1 MKICN
6 YFFLLIMLI
15 GSINLPAQ
23 TALIKGTVSGLNA
36 ASDQLKKE
44 KLPFATIYWIDHG
57 NATTADKNGKFSIKF
72 DGNEALKLV
81 ASFVGYKSDTLLIKP
96 GQNDI
101 DFVLISNATLDAV
114 EIKEKVDDYISRLKP
129 IKTEI
134 ITETGLQKLACC
146 NLSESF
152 ERTATVDVGYSDAV
166 SGAKRIQMLGLSGI
180 YSQILM
186 ENIPAVRGLSASH
199 GLTYIPGSWM
209 HSIQVSKGTSSVTN
223 GYESITGQ
231 INVEYKKPET
241 NKEPL
246 FLNIYGNSDGR
257 IETNLNSTIKISDRW
272 STMLL
277 GHGSYY
283 GLMADRNKD
292 SFLDSPKSWTANF
305 MNRWQYEVEGKMHI
319 QFGIGYLQD
328 NKKGGQKEFQ
338 MADEVMKPNYYG
350 IGVDAKQ
357 YSGFLKTGFF
367 IDEQGHSSLGIVS
380 SYNRYELNSFYGL
393 NDYDGIQNSAYLNLI
408 YQSFIVNTNHKFSTG
423 ASFMY
428 DDYHEILKD
437 SAFKRTEYVPGVFFQ
452 YSYTYPEKLSLI
464 VGLRGDYNSQYG
476 FFFTPRIH
484 IKYDINDKLTLRASA
499 GRGYRSPNVI
509 AENTSLLASS
519 RKIMLESDTK
529 AEEAWNYGLNITK
542 EFLMTETLKASLG
555 ADFYHTTFVN
565 QMIVDL
571 DRDPQKVIFYNLDG
585 RSYSNSL
592 QIDGMIQPFR
602 GFEITLAGRY
612 NDVKRTFDGQLRE
625 APYVSRFKGLMTLSY
640 ATKFEKWRFDVTG
653 QFNGKS
659 RLPNT
664 DSNPEPHNRAHYS
677 KEYFILHAQITKKFK
692 YIDIYLGAENIT
704 NYMQHHPIVSADDPF
719 GKYFDASMIW
729 GPVMG
734 TTIYAGLRLTIK

>member
-6 YFFLLIMLI
+6 YFFLLVMLI

-44 KLPFATIYWIDHG
+44 KLPFATIYWINHG

-101 DFVLISNATLDAV
+101 DFVLISNVTLEAV

-209 HSIQVSKGTSSVTN
+209 HSIQVSKGTSSVIN
-223 GYESITGQ
+223 GYESVTGQ

-246 FLNIYGNSDGR
+246 FLNLYGNSDGR
-257 IETNLNSTIKISDRW
+257 IEANLNSTIKVNDQW
-272 STMLL
+272 STMILA
-277 GHGSYY
+277 HG
-283 GLMADRNKD
+283 ATNPFVIDKNKD
-292 SFLDSPKSWTANF
+292 SFLDIPKSWTGNF
-305 MNRWQYEVEGKMHI
+305 MNRWEYEKHGKGHI
-319 QFGIGYLQD
+319 QFGLGYLQD
-328 NKKGGQKEFQ
+328 SKSGGQNEYFK
-338 MADEVMKPNYYG
+338 ADESLKPNYYG
-350 IGVDAKQ
+350 IGIDFKQ
-357 YSGFLKTGFF
+357 YSAFLKSGFF
-367 IDEQGHSSLGIVS
+367 IRESAFKSVGVVCSF
-380 SYNRYELNSFYGL
+380 NRTELNSFYGIHTY
-393 NDYDGIQNSAYLNLI
+393 NGAQNSAYLNVI
-408 YQSFIVNTNHKFSTG
+408 YQSLFGNTNHKFSTG

-428 DDYHEILKD
+428 DDYAQHLND
-437 SAFKRTEYVPGVFFQ
+437 SAFNTTEYVPGVFFQ
-452 YSYTYPEKLSLI
+452 YSYTYPEKFNLI
-464 VGLRGDYNSQYG
+464 IGLRGDYNSRYG

-484 IKYDINDKLTLRASA
+484 LKFDITDKLTLRASA

-519 RKIMLESDTK
+519 RKFIFEDRLK

-542 EFLMTETLKASLG
+542 EFLLTETLKASIG
-555 ADFYHTTFVN
+555 ADFYRTDFISQVV
-565 QMIVDL
+565 VDL
-571 DRDPQKVIFYNLDG
+571 DRNPQEVAFFNLSG